1 MEYIEKPNLFFV
13 YDAKAEVQKRICSG
27 QFTIVDDDFATLG
40 FKCGVDYVMDI
51 IKEAEVKDVAPV
63 KHARWIENKTF
74 EDYRIFLMCPCCT
87 AVFGIDKTKKIM
99 YRYCP
104 NCGAKMDEE
113 VNK

>member
-40 FKCGVDYVMDI
+40 FKCGVDYVVNI
-51 IKEAEVKDVAPV
+51 INEAEVKDVKPV
-63 KHARWIENKTF
+63 IHAHWALYLDENNCT
-74 EDYRIFLMCPCCT
+74 YGNYACTNCHTIQGLM
-87 AVFGIDKTKKIM
+87 K

-104 NCGAKMDEE
+104 YCGAKMDEE
-113 VNK
+113 VE